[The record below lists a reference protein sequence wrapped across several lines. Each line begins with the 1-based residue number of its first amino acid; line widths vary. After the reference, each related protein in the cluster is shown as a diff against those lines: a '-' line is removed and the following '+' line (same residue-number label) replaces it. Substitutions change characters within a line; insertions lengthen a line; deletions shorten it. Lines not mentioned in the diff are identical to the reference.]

1 MAHSLALKHTYPHTH
16 MYTYACTHTHRCTHT
31 YTHTYTPSHTRH
43 ICMYTHTRTHT
54 HTLTHLYTYAHTLTR
69 VHTHTRSRTHGLKPW
84 STASFHQLSLSSYPH
99 CTFHPHFSPKGFM
112 NGSPAPRTPFAV
124 PCSPSVVSDSL
135 HPHGLQNTRPPCPS
149 PTPGVYP
156 KSYPSSRGCRPTI
169 SSSVLP
175 FSSRFQSFKFCRCI
189 N

>member
-1 MAHSLALKHTYPHTH
+1 MDCSPPGSSIHGIFQARVLEWGPHIHTLTHTTH
-16 MYTYACTHTHRCTHT
+16 MHVHTHT
-31 YTHTYTPSHTRH
+31 Y
-43 ICMYTHTRTHT
+43 THT

-69 VHTHTRSRTHGLKPW
+69 VHTHTRSRTHGLKLW

-112 NGSPAPRTPFAV
+112 NGSPAPRTPFSV
-124 PCSPSVVSDSL
+124 PFSPSVVSDSL
-135 HPHGLQNTRPPCPS
+135 QPHGLQHTRPPCPS

-156 KSYPSSRGCRPTI
+156 NSYPLSRGCHPTI